1 MALTVLPLAKL
12 KECAGEERT
21 SDWLEITQEMINGFA
36 DCTGDHNFI
45 HVDPE
50 RAKTGPFGGTV
61 AHGFLT
67 LSLLSRLAATAIW
80 LPEGVKDVLNYGLN
94 RVRFIRP
101 VPSGSRIRSV
111 MKLAGVE
118 EREHGRVLITI
129 HHTLLVEGSDMPA
142 LTAEWL
148 SLCLT

>member
-1 MALTVLPLAKL
+1 MTITVLPVAKL
-12 KECAGEERT
+12 KECIGEERT
-21 SDWLEITQEMINGFA
+21 SDWLEITQERINLFA
-36 DCTGDHNFI
+36 DSTDDHNFI

-50 RAKTGPFGGTV
+50 RAKSGPFGRTV

-67 LSLLSRLAATAIW
+67 LSLLSHLAATGMWI
-80 LPEGVKDVLNYGLN
+80 PEGVKDVINYGFN
-94 RVRFIRP
+94 RVRFIDP
-101 VPSGSRIRSV
+101 VPSGSRIRSS

-118 EREHGRVLITI
+118 EKENGRVLITI
-129 HHTLLVEGSDMPA
+129 SHTVRVEGSDRAA